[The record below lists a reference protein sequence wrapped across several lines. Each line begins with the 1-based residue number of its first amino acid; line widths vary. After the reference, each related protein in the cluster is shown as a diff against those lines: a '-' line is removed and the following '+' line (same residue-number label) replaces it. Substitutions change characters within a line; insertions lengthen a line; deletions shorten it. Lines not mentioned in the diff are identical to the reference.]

1 MIRLLMNGVI
11 RTLDGLATALHWCGD
26 LLEWITESWSSPAS
40 SDEDEPSGGIDL
52 GFDGPSSDDEIS
64 DEALHKEQ
72 WIRQMVITCAEQE
85 LSAET
90 IRMNMLGLCRSLG
103 ALSQMA
109 ADRSDQKQTC
119 MEAAGLIAVTASCER
134 MLRSVSN
141 FSVIRQYRFARG
153 EDHNDS

>member
-1 MIRLLMNGVI
+1 MNGVI

-26 LLEWITESWSSPAS
+26 LIEWIAESWSSPT
-40 SDEDEPSGGIDL
+40 SDGDDDQPDGAIDL

-72 WIRQMVITCAEQE
+72 WIRQVVITCAEQE
-85 LSAET
+85 LSAEA

-109 ADRSDQKQTC
+109 ADRSDHKQTC
-119 MEAAGLIAVTASCER
+119 MEAAGLIAVTTSCER

-153 EDHNDS
+153 EDNDIS